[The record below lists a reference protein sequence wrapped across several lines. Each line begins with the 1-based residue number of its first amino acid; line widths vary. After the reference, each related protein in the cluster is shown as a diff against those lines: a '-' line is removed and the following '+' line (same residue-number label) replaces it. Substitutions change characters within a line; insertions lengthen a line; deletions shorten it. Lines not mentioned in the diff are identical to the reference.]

1 MPRRL
6 RRKNNTGHLHFIAS
20 TCFHRIALL
29 NSARKRDLF
38 LHILDQ
44 VRQRYNFIVVG
55 YVVMP
60 EHIHLLIS
68 EPERGN
74 ISTVMQV
81 IKQRFARR
89 LLREWRARSSQLSIW
104 EPLDAGHV
112 WQRRFYDFVVLTEQ
126 KKIEK
131 LRYIHRNPVRSRLV
145 LEPGQWKWSSF
156 RDYALGIAGPVYID
170 RESRSEMKA
179 FLGS

>member
-6 RRKNNTGHLHFIAS
+6 RRKNNTGHLHFITS

-29 NSARKRDLF
+29 NSARRRDLF

-89 LLREWRARSSQLSIW
+89 LLREWRARSSQLS
-104 EPLDAGHV
+104 
-112 WQRRFYDFVVLTEQ
+112 
-126 KKIEK
+126 
-131 LRYIHRNPVRSRLV
+131 
-145 LEPGQWKWSSF
+145 
-156 RDYALGIAGPVYID
+156 
-170 RESRSEMKA
+170 
-179 FLGS
+179 